1 MYLINP
7 SDIVAVLQNNSD
19 SALLSCISIY
29 RETRRY
35 LGVTSNMNMEILAA
49 FNKAGLNLAFP
60 TRTVYI
66 QKDESLK
73 QES

>member
-1 MYLINP
+1 MK
-7 SDIVAVLQNNSD
+7 
-19 SALLSCISIY
+19 
-29 RETRRY
+29 
-35 LGVTSNMNMEILAA
+35 MKKLAA

-73 QES
+73 QEN